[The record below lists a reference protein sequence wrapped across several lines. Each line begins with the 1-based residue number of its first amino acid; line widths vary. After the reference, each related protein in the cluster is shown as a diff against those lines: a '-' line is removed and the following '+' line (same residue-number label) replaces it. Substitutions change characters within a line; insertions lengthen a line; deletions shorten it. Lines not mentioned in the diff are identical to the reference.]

1 MPNQTKLQRWTDLL
15 AALLRHHRSGA
26 TFTQIRAQVPGY
38 YDPTTDNTERHPSIE
53 RTFERDKDELRALGV
68 PIESVI
74 GDDGAFSRYRL
85 KHKDFYL
92 PYLEL
97 EGASDQPRVVNDD
110 GYRSLPRVGFEPDH
124 IAALVR
130 GATLVAEL
138 GDAALAHEAR
148 MGLRRLAHDLP
159 IDATLTAPVRI
170 VTDGTLDDALLDTLG
185 DAVRR
190 RKRVRFRYHSI
201 ERDVISERD
210 VAPYGIAHING
221 NWYLAGLDAHAD
233 GLRNFRVRRMQ
244 DVSVS
249 KNAPGTPEFD
259 VPADFDLWAHTRSR
273 ASWDLGDTDVEEIH
287 VRFVESAGY
296 INPAR
301 ELGDALDDDP
311 DVRVFR
317 VRRRDAFLRW
327 ILGFAGGARIVAP
340 EPVVAEYRA
349 LIAATAA
356 LYATEVT
363 R

>member
-1 MPNQTKLQRWTDLL
+1 MPKQTKLQRWTDLL
-15 AALLRHHRSGA
+15 AALLRHHRTGA
-26 TFTQIRAQVPGY
+26 TFAQLRAQVPGY
-38 YDPTTDNTERHPSIE
+38 YDPESDNTERHPSIE
-53 RTFERDKDELRALGV
+53 RTFERDKDDLRALGV

-74 GDDGAFSRYRL
+74 GADGAFSRYRL
-85 KHKDFYL
+85 KHKEFYL

-97 EGASDQPRVVNDD
+97 EGAHEEPRFVNDE
-110 GYRSLPRVGFEPDH
+110 GYRSLPRVAFEPDH
-124 IAALVR
+124 IAALVQ
-130 GATLVAEL
+130 GASLVSEL
-138 GDAALAHEAR
+138 GDEALAHEAR

-159 IDATLTAPVRI
+159 IDATLSAPVRI
-170 VTDGTLDDALLDTLG
+170 VTDATLDDALLDTLV

-201 ERDVISERD
+201 ERDLISERD
-210 VAPYGIAHING
+210 VEPYGIAHING
-221 NWYLAGLDAHAD
+221 NWYLAGRDTHAD

-249 KNAPGTPEFD
+249 KAAPGTPEFE
-259 VPADFDLWAHTRSR
+259 VPATFDLWDHTRSR

-287 VRFVESAGY
+287 VRFVETSGY

-301 ELGDALDDDP
+301 ELGDPLSDDP
-311 DVRVFR
+311 TVRVFR

-327 ILGFAGGARIVAP
+327 ILGFAGGARIIAP

-356 LYATEVT
+356 LYSSEVAL
-363 R
+363 